1 MKTELLNLMK
11 NDNHQQAIE
20 AVLNSGLLPESQLQ
34 KFLDNLTERAV
45 RRVLALPGCSEWI
58 GRAAWDA
65 WAIKWLH
72 SKDRSSIALVRAT
85 ERIIAATTR
94 EAQQVAKNG
103 AAYGAEPIWA
113 AAEAARASHREPG
126 ELLRYYVLRAAEAA
140 IYITSGV
147 TIAAYS
153 PQFSNCVIDEAV
165 RAERE
170 HQYDD
175 LLSIINSLPGEE
187 KS

>member
-1 MKTELLNLMK
+1 MNSSTKTKLLCLLE
-11 NDNHQQAIE
+11 NDDRSAAIKD
-20 AVLNSGLLPESQLQ
+20 VLLSGLLPEPQLQ
-34 KFLDNLTERAV
+34 KFHDNLIERAL
-45 RRVLALPGCSEWI
+45 RRVLGTPGCPEWT

-65 WAIKWLH
+65 WAVKRLR

-85 ERIIAATTR
+85 ERITAATTR

-126 ELLRYYVLRAAEAA
+126 ELLRYHALRAAEAA

-147 TIAAYS
+147 AIAAYS

-170 HQYDD
+170 QQYQD
-175 LLSIINSLPGEE
+175 LLSIIKLFTL
-187 KS
+187 